1 MYNNIVL
8 PYVSISENGS
18 QLRQRFTFLENSLWN
33 RFSICRREFY
43 GTERKNRSFG
53 QILAELWWWC
63 IRGSTR
69 QNQFAWQHASSF
81 LEFRASRRVVRL
93 PSNSIRS
100 RGYFTWH
107 VRKGIEPFR
116 RKFLSKFV
124 RSPWNIGASAY
135 FIRFGKFSP
144 VILYKV
150 FIDRISSFHDLKLHL
165 FRFMERHREFYELLI
180 FVLFIRLIRSKD
192 CLIGKSNGFRLER
205 LKIYMK
211 IDWKILR
218 RIK

>member
-8 PYVSISENGS
+8 PYVSIFENGS
-18 QLRQRFTFLENSLWN
+18 QLGQRFTFLENSLWN
-33 RFSICRREFY
+33 CFSICKREFY
-43 GTERKNRSFG
+43 GIERKNRSFG
-53 QILAELWWWC
+53 QILADLWWC

-69 QNQFAWQHASSF
+69 QNQFAWRNASSF

-124 RSPWNIGASAY
+124 RSPWNIEASAY

-144 VILYKV
+144 VILHKV
-150 FIDRISSFHDLKLHL
+150 FIDSISSFHDFKLHL
-165 FRFMERHREFYELLI
+165 FRFIERHRKFYELLI
-180 FVLFIRLIRSKD
+180 FVLFIRLIRFKD
-192 CLIGKSNGFRLER
+192 CLTGKSNGFRLER
-205 LKIYMK
+205 LKICMK